1 VSRRLLV
8 LAFDGDEDLL
18 RAVRHAR
25 AAGDGIVEVFAPYPV
40 HGLPEAQGLPPS
52 RLPWVC
58 LAGGLFGLLGGFA
71 LQAWT
76 SAVDWPLNVGGKPL
90 LSWPA
95 FVPVAFE
102 LVILFAGLATVA
114 AFLHRER
121 LRPGRRVAVPLPRT
135 MDDRFALVLA
145 PAGAT
150 YVPEAAQR
158 TYRERFGA
166 VETLD
171 VLEEDRP

>member
-8 LAFDGDEDLL
+8 LAFEREGDLL
-18 RAVRHAR
+18 RAVGHAR
-25 AAGDGIVEVFAPYPV
+25 AVGHEIVEVYAPYPV
-40 HGLPEAQGLPPS
+40 HGLPEAQGLAPS

-58 LAGGLFGLLGGFA
+58 LAGGLLGLAGGLA

-76 SAVDWPLNVGGKPL
+76 SAVDWPLNVGGKPF

-102 LVILFAGLATVA
+102 LVILFAGLLTVA

-121 LRPGRRVAVPLPRT
+121 LWPGKRLAVPLPRT
-135 MDDRFALVLA
+135 TDDRFALVLA
-145 PAGAT
+145 PAGAS
-150 YVPEAAQR
+150 YVPEVVER
-158 TYRERFGA
+158 TYRERFDAVEA
-166 VETLD
+166 VETL
-171 VLEEDRP
+171 EETRP